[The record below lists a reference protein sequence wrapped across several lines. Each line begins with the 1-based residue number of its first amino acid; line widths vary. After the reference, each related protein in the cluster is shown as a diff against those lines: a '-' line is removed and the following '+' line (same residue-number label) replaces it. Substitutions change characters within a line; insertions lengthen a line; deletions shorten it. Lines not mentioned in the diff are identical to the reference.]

1 MTLDVSTDMKELGF
15 DDQIAVLIMKASKAI
30 DKTGT
35 LDMTNQHGLTGSQ
48 WRVIVALSVKE
59 GMNQKEI
66 AEMIFLETPTLVPAI
81 DKMEKNGLVERRPDP
96 KDRRNNRIFLTKKS
110 KVLIEPVVD
119 FILEFRK
126 LITKNV
132 SAKDLEIT
140 KEVLRKIAKNADAR
154 YEEITKK

>member
-1 MTLDVSTDMKELGF
+1 MKELGF
-15 DDQIAVLIMKASKAI
+15 EENIGVLIMRASRSI

-35 LDMTNQHGLTGSQ
+35 LDMVNQHGLSGSQ
-48 WRVIVALSVKE
+48 WRIIVALSIKE

-66 AEMIFLETPTLVPAI
+66 ADLIFLETPTLVPAI
-81 DKMEKNGLVERRPDP
+81 DKMEKVGLVERRADP

-110 KVLIEPVVD
+110 RMLIEPVVD
-119 FILEFRK
+119 FILEFQK
-126 LITKNV
+126 MSTKNV

-140 KEVLRKIAKNADAR
+140 KEVLRKMAKNADAR

>member
-1 MTLDVSTDMKELGF
+1 MKDLGF
-15 DDQIAVLIMKASKAI
+15 DDGIGVLIMRASKAI

-66 AEMIFLETPTLVPAI
+66 AEMIFLETPTLVSAI
-81 DKMEKNGLVERRPDP
+81 DKMEKNGLVERRADP
-96 KDRRNNRIFLTKKS
+96 KDRRNNKIFLTKKS
-110 KVLIEPVVD
+110 KLLIEPVVD
-119 FILEFRK
+119 FILDFRK

-132 SAKDLEIT
+132 SAKDLEIC
-140 KEVLRKIAKNADAR
+140 KEVLRKITKNANIR
-154 YEEITKK
+154 YDEITKK

>member
-1 MTLDVSTDMKELGF
+1 MKEVGF
-15 DDQIAVLIMKASKAI
+15 DDDIGVLIMTASKAI

-35 LDMTNQHGLTGSQ
+35 MDMTTQHGLTGSQ
-48 WRVIVALSVKE
+48 WRAILALSINE
-59 GMNQKEI
+59 GMNQKDI
-66 AEMIFLETPTLVPAI
+66 AEMIFLETPTLVSAI
-81 DKMEKNGLVERRPDP
+81 DKMEKNGLVERKPDLE
-96 KDRRNNRIFLTKKS
+96 DRRNNKIFLTKKS
-110 KVLIEPVVD
+110 KAMIEPLVN

-126 LITKNV
+126 LVTKNV

>member
-1 MTLDVSTDMKELGF
+1 MNAENVY
-15 DDQIAVLIMKASKAI
+15 KAI
-30 DKTGT
+30 RRLKRGR
-35 LDMTNQHGLTGSQ
+35 G
-48 WRVIVALSVKE
+48 VPE
-59 GMNQKEI
+59 GQPVKEI

-126 LITKNV
+126 LLIQMTN
-132 SAKDLEIT
+132 LYLI
-140 KEVLRKIAKNADAR
+140 
-154 YEEITKK
+154 